1 MSWEKFIVFLFVP
14 KIIRIFAENRR
25 RQTMEQVKTREEFL
39 ERFEAAKQRKRDMV
53 AKMKEEMTI
62 ECEKRTGKKPTSFFV
77 L

>member
-1 MSWEKFIVFLFVP
+1 
-14 KIIRIFAENRR
+14 
-25 RQTMEQVKTREEFL
+25 MEQVKTREEFL